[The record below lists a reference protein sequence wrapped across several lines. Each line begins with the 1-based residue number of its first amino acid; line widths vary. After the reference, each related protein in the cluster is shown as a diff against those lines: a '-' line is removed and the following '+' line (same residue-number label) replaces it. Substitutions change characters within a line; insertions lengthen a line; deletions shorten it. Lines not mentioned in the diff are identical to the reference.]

1 MTSLCKIPELSKFR
15 QSQHTK
21 PRNSLQFATA
31 QSDKS
36 QFLKSASRAGFAAR
50 IPQFFRKHIPVS
62 VIVQKFGGTSVAN
75 AEKIRIAA
83 ARAVKARQAGHDVVV
98 VVSARGHKT
107 DELIDLA
114 RSITSSPRPRE
125 MDMLLSTGE
134 QESVALLAMAVHELG
149 HEAISLTGAQI
160 GVLTDTTHTKARIV
174 SISTARIREHL
185 AAGAIVIAAGFQG
198 VDSAMNITT
207 LGRGGS
213 DTTATALAAVLDA
226 EMCEI
231 YTDVEGVFTTDPRVV
246 SDARKVERI
255 SYDEMLEL
263 ASLGAG
269 VMHSRS
275 IEFAK
280 KYAVNLR
287 VRPSYSDGPGTL
299 IAPQNGTAQPVVTGV
314 AFVRNEALVTLIG
327 LPDQP
332 GVMSSLFTA
341 LSSARIPVDMVVQN
355 AAAEGLAN
363 VSFTV
368 SEDELPAAMEVVAA
382 AARTLSA
389 QSIQKTT
396 GLSKVSIV
404 GHGMQTHTGVAARL
418 FQILSDSNI
427 RIHVVTTSEIKIS
440 VLIDSDRCNDAILAV
455 HSGFG
460 LNQPSP
466 PLPGCGHPASSATNA
481 VSSDEVVADI
491 ISRLDSMESILV
503 SDITSDTDQ
512 CRISLSNLP
521 DAPEVAGTVFAAV
534 AEGGVLVDLIVQ
546 NTPRSGVAS
555 ISFTVPAADGPR
567 CLQRLQTV
575 LDEHYPSGTLNSESE
590 ICKLIITGIGLRSH
604 TDVGRRVFR
613 TLAENRIN
621 VDMIST
627 SEIKI
632 SIVVGSQQSAK
643 ALTALRTEF
652 QTD

>member
-15 QSQHTK
+15 QFQHTK
-21 PRNSLQFATA
+21 PGNSLQFAA
-31 QSDKS
+31 SHADKS
-36 QFLKSASRAGFAAR
+36 QFLKSASRARFGGR
-50 IPQFFRKHIPVS
+50 IPEFFRKHIPVS

-114 RSITSSPRPRE
+114 RSITASPRPRE
-125 MDMLLSTGE
+125 LDMLLSTGE

-149 HEAISLTGAQI
+149 QEAISLTGAQI

-280 KYAVNLR
+280 KYAVSLR

-389 QSIQKTT
+389 QSVQKTT

-427 RIHVVTTSEIKIS
+427 RIHVVTTSEIKVS

-466 PLPGCGHPASSATNA
+466 PLTGCGHPTSSATA
-481 VSSDEVVADI
+481 GATSDDVVADI
-491 ISRLDSMESILV
+491 VSRLDSMEGILV
-503 SDITSDTDQ
+503 SDITSDTNQ

-521 DAPEVAGTVFAAV
+521 DAPEVTGTVFAAV

-555 ISFTVPAADGPR
+555 ISFTVPASEGPR
-567 CLQRLQTV
+567 CLQLLQTL
-575 LDEHYPSGTLNSESE
+575 LDRHYPSGTLNSESE

-632 SIVVGSQQSAK
+632 SIVVGSQESAK